1 MVVVDA
7 ALHKLFAEQRFD
19 VQRRPRQLRGRCL
32 SSTLKP
38 GLPKRKFP
46 NRPPFPRAKRRML
59 IETDLRRKNAR
70 HFQLAQEESRPKHSR
85 RRTSREELQ
94 MILTQC
100 AVCATE
106 LGLSLGKKCGRCS
119 TRYCGAACQVQHWK
133 EGGHDR
139 LCKTIKKAGG
149 AEQYNANQKYTE
161 AVSVAVEKCAEDTK
175 GQTCYICTEA
185 VHRRTGEGLV
195 RGCACHTT
203 EGFVHVSCL
212 AEQAE
217 LLVAELTA
225 DDLDLDDLAAL
236 GVREGAEAA
245 LKVLEQHIADDERS
259 RRNSDVRQARWDRW
273 SFCNLCGQRYHGV
286 VQCALGWACWKT
298 YLGRPGTCWTPI
310 DAMTL
315 LGLGLAAAH
324 RHEEH
329 LVVVEAQLAIARRA
343 EAVEQAILNIKDN
356 VANCYRSLGRQDEAL
371 AIRRAVYAR
380 SVALSLPDSS
390 PTCAFSTF
398 PARCSI
404 ADVTPRQRLSSW
416 SRYPR
421 RDGRS
426 VRYTNST

>member
-1 MVVVDA
+1 
-7 ALHKLFAEQRFD
+7 
-19 VQRRPRQLRGRCL
+19 
-32 SSTLKP
+32 
-38 GLPKRKFP
+38 
-46 NRPPFPRAKRRML
+46 
-59 IETDLRRKNAR
+59 
-70 HFQLAQEESRPKHSR
+70 
-85 RRTSREELQ
+85 

-100 AVCATE
+100 AVCATD

-133 EGGHDR
+133 EGGHDQ
-139 LCKTIKKAGG
+139 LCKKIKKAGG

-185 VHRRTGEGLV
+185 VHRHTGEGLV

-236 GVREGAEAA
+236 GAREGAEAA

-380 SVALSLPDSS
+380 SVALSLP
-390 PTCAFSTF
+390 
-398 PARCSI
+398 PALLYLR
-404 ADVTPRQRLSSW
+404 VLNLSSSLQH
-416 SRYPR
+416 SRRHAEAKAFLLEQVPKAR
-421 RDGRS
+421 RALGEVHELYLKLCLTHGQAICFEGSREDVVEGTTLLEELS
-426 VRYTNST
+426 STTRRIYGPAHPFAETVQRAFVASKQALVHFDVLGSLESHAWQRIFPLLHRH

>member
-1 MVVVDA
+1 MRPLQHTLLRGSLPGA
-7 ALHKLFAEQRFD
+7 ALE
-19 VQRRPRQLRGRCL
+19 
-32 SSTLKP
+32 
-38 GLPKRKFP
+38 
-46 NRPPFPRAKRRML
+46 
-59 IETDLRRKNAR
+59 
-70 HFQLAQEESRPKHSR
+70 R
-85 RRTSREELQ
+85 RRARPALQ
-94 MILTQC
+94 NN
-100 AVCATE
+100 
-106 LGLSLGKKCGRCS
+106 
-119 TRYCGAACQVQHWK
+119 
-133 EGGHDR
+133 
-139 LCKTIKKAGG
+139 KKAGG
-149 AEQYNANQKYTE
+149 AEQYNANKKYTE

-185 VHRRTGEGLV
+185 VHRHTGEGLV

-217 LLVAELTA
+217 LLVAEVTA

-236 GVREGAEAA
+236 GAREGAEAA

-298 YLGRPGTCWTPI
+298 DLGRPGTCWTPI

-343 EAVEQAILNIKDN
+343 EAVEEAILNIKDN

-371 AIRRAVYAR
+371 AADSPRGLCQVGGTFSSTRSPLLAR
-380 SVALSLPDSS
+380 N
-390 PTCAFSTF
+390 STF

-426 VRYTNST
+426 ARYTNST